1 MKRIIIALM
10 LLCPM
15 MASAEI
21 PAVTQL
27 FGDYASNENVTIAE
41 VDKAL
46 IQMAMGASATEEDMA
61 VLGEIEAISVM
72 ECSNAAT
79 GGEIASTI
87 ERIVSSEELSSLLNV
102 DAEGTN
108 VAIYTKPVGEL
119 FSDIIVVVRE
129 TEQVVVVNIRGN
141 FSPETLS
148 SLISSMNGT
157 GLM

>member
-46 IQMAMGASATEEDMA
+46 IQMARGASATEEDMA

-72 ECSNAAT
+72 ECSDAAT

-129 TEQVVVVNIRGN
+129 TEQVVVVNIKGN

>member
-79 GGEIASTI
+79 SGEIASII

>member
-61 VLGEIEAISVM
+61 VLGEIDAISVM

-108 VAIYTKPVGEL
+108 VAIYTKPVGEF

-129 TEQVVVVNIRGN
+129 TEQVVVVNIKGN

>member
-79 GGEIASTI
+79 GGEIASII

-129 TEQVVVVNIRGN
+129 TEQLVVVNIRGN

>member
-61 VLGEIEAISVM
+61 VLGEIDAISVM

-79 GGEIASTI
+79 GGEIVSTI

-119 FSDIIVVVRE
+119 FSDIIVVVHE
-129 TEQVVVVNIRGN
+129 TEQVVVVNIKGN

>member
-72 ECSNAAT
+72 ECSDAAT

-129 TEQVVVVNIRGN
+129 TEQLVVVNIRGN

>member
-72 ECSNAAT
+72 ECSDAAT

-129 TEQVVVVNIRGN
+129 TEQVVVVNIKGN

>member
-129 TEQVVVVNIRGN
+129 TEQLVVVNIRGN

>member
-79 GGEIASTI
+79 GGEIASII

>member
-61 VLGEIEAISVM
+61 VLGEIDAISVM

-79 GGEIASTI
+79 GGEIVSTI

-129 TEQVVVVNIRGN
+129 TEQVVVVNIKGN